1 MTSDQPE
8 KTGHRN
14 GERPV
19 FSRQGTTMSFRR
31 RPLGLALLIAGA
43 LITTLLSVAMAQAP
57 PTPPPY
63 DPASVPV
70 PAQPPLAAGGAVIF
84 QQNCAP
90 CHGPQGASDGPTTP
104 ELPAP
109 PPHFADPATIG
120 PRSPAEYFH
129 TTKYGRIQN
138 LMPPWGN
145 LLDDEQIW
153 QTVYYAWSLHTDAET
168 VARGLARYEQNCAA
182 CHGPSG
188 AGDGPDAPAPLP
200 RFDDAGAMSLRTQD
214 ELDAGWQ
221 AAHAEP
227 GQDWSPDD
235 RQAVLDAIRTFS
247 YVPPWEATYR
257 PGAGVLSGAVVQG
270 TAGGGPVAGLPVTLT
285 AFVNFQPAEAFT
297 TTTDANGGFG
307 FADLATDAG
316 VAYVATTSYAS
327 VRHNS
332 AIYQFDPLTP
342 TGVITLPVYETTDS
356 NSALHIGRANWLV
369 DLEPGG
375 LRVAVVLA
383 LSNQSDRT
391 FVGQPVEGV
400 DGLATL
406 EVLVPEGATEI
417 EFEDGVLNG
426 RYQQVGNRIYDVV
439 PIAPGAETRQLF
451 YSYRLPYQGTEVS
464 FVQGF
469 AYPLADLNLLI
480 TELAGMDVEAPALTY
495 VGTETVQGFTFRRWA
510 AQALAGQEV
519 AVRIR
524 GLIPAGD
531 PDPRAVGGNEPGAL
545 VARPAT
551 AQIEPLAALSL
562 AGIVLVALAVTLYI
576 PLRRQAR
583 LDQRAALSQERASL
597 IQQIAELD
605 DQHAAGQLAADGWAQ
620 ERARLKR
627 ALLAVAQELDP
638 P

>member
-1 MTSDQPE
+1 
-8 KTGHRN
+8 
-14 GERPV
+14 
-19 FSRQGTTMSFRR
+19 
-31 RPLGLALLIAGA
+31 
-43 LITTLLSVAMAQAP
+43 
-57 PTPPPY
+57 
-63 DPASVPV
+63 
-70 PAQPPLAAGGAVIF
+70 
-84 QQNCAP
+84 
-90 CHGPQGASDGPTTP
+90 
-104 ELPAP
+104 
-109 PPHFADPATIG
+109 
-120 PRSPAEYFH
+120 
-129 TTKYGRIQN
+129 
-138 LMPPWGN
+138 
-145 LLDDEQIW
+145 
-153 QTVYYAWSLHTDAET
+153 
-168 VARGLARYEQNCAA
+168 
-182 CHGPSG
+182 
-188 AGDGPDAPAPLP
+188 
-200 RFDDAGAMSLRTQD
+200 
-214 ELDAGWQ
+214 
-221 AAHAEP
+221 
-227 GQDWSPDD
+227 
-235 RQAVLDAIRTFS
+235 
-247 YVPPWEATYR
+247 
-257 PGAGVLSGAVVQG
+257 
-270 TAGGGPVAGLPVTLT
+270 VTLT

-297 TTTDANGGFG
+297 TTTDAEGGFR
-307 FADLATDAG
+307 FADLAMDAG

-400 DGLATL
+400 DGLATI

-417 EFEDGVLNG
+417 EFEDGVLNV

-464 FVQGF
+464 FVQEF
-469 AYPLADLNLLI
+469 AYPVADLNLLI

-510 AQALAGQEV
+510 GQALAGQEV

-531 PDPRAVGGNEPGAL
+531 PDPRAVGGNEAGAL

-551 AQIEPLAALSL
+551 PQIEPLAALSL

-583 LDQRAALSQERASL
+583 LDQRAALSQEKASL

-605 DQHAAGQLAADGWAQ
+605 DQHATGQLDADGWAQ